1 MVTSN
6 ERHHVFKR
14 CCHLPWLFRVREQT
28 TRLNNYRQGWLPRRR
43 RTSSAPAGHYRE
55 SLTNISLIGF
65 PLILVPGL
73 ADAPLVNFIT

>member
-1 MVTSN
+1 MAADD
-6 ERHHVFKR
+6 
-14 CCHLPWLFRVREQT
+14 QT
-28 TRLNNYRQGWLPRRR
+28 TRLNDYCQGWLPRRR
-43 RTSSAPAGHYRE
+43 RTSSAPVGQYCD